1 MFVLVCREF
10 VAANGNGGAVVFVR
24 GNVYELDAAGVGF
37 SAGCM
42 IWIVFAELLPDA
54 FEGAEDARAVATAA
68 TMSAAALEGFR
79 MAMQR
84 LDNEDGTLRAPTLKD
99 FGLGGDGRG
108 GAGWGREE
116 YVLFSAC
123 AGVYSLV
130 RAVYVT
136 LYEQERDVARRA
148 LV

>member
-24 GNVYELDAAGVGF
+24 GNVYELDAALESVL
-37 SAGCM
+37 ATGCM
-42 IWIVFAELLPDA
+42 IWIVLAELLPDA

-99 FGLGGDGRG
+99 FGLGGDDGERRGAAGR
-108 GAGWGREE
+108 
-116 YVLFSAC
+116 
-123 AGVYSLV
+123 V
-130 RAVYVT
+130 RFI
-136 LYEQERDVARRA
+136 
-148 LV
+148 